1 MKFWGSSEAII
12 SKTLQLLSDLSIG
25 YPFVFV
31 DDFKVGGS
39 VAEWFK
45 AQVLKSSVPE
55 FNSRLY
61 EQKHLLSCLWFNSL
75 AAFVVVCLPPAGI
88 LNQFIRVSRFI
99 GPKGSGDFSKVAISG
114 FLSVS
119 FSNRV

>member
-39 VAEWFK
+39 VAESFK

-55 FNSRLY
+55 FNSHLNEQEHRLNY
-61 EQKHLLSCLWFNSL
+61 SLDSASHPLNNWGQLDLSLVQLFGC
-75 AAFVVVCLPPAGI
+75 VCSGLPPACC
-88 LNQFIRVSRFI
+88 NS
-99 GPKGSGDFSKVAISG
+99 
-114 FLSVS
+114 
-119 FSNRV
+119 